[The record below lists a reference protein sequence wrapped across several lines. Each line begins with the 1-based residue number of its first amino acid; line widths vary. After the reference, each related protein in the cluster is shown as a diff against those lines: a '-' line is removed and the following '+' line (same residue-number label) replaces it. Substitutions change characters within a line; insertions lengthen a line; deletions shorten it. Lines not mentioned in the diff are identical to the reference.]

1 MAENR
6 TNEFMALAR
15 SLPRDNGALRP
26 QHLTP
31 PTSGSGA
38 AKNASSIAKLKDF
51 HDTAGGISRDIAA
64 TSGMLA
70 ELTQLVRQKSLFQD
84 DSQQVNELVVRIKT
98 AIENLNGRLDEAGR
112 QTAQQKRALGK
123 NSQTAQAASNVVGQL
138 QEEFGQA
145 AAGFKTI
152 LKQRTDVMKETT
164 DRKRDIYGTG
174 GAAAGEMEDIPV
186 LNLENRPPVYHQQ
199 DNNGG
204 GGGFGGVGGAG
215 FPTLDLTS
223 GMMAAGEATGS
234 QLPRP
239 REFFCVVLFCTDAD
253 DGVFRSHGL
262 RIRCCLVSITR
273 IIITNHGMR
282 RDVLSLSLSRL
293 EQFRCLVFGNCFPPS
308 HIFCLAPCVT
318 TDGATPIRNSTGGAY
333 SSYPGSSASNYY
345 GGASQQPQN
354 NLLSPFDIQR
364 MEQESGQG
372 QTMQLIPDQSYLRD
386 RADAMEQVE
395 SNIVELG
402 AVYNRLAT
410 MVHEHKDMVQR
421 VEDNVDDANSM
432 INLGLNTLTD
442 TLTNLQSNR
451 GLALKVFSILVV
463 FIISFII
470 FFA

>member
-1 MAENR
+1 MAESR
-6 TNEFMALAR
+6 TNEFMAMARNLPKDGGLPPQILASPSPKSNKR
-15 SLPRDNGALRP
+15 NNNP
-26 QHLTP
+26 
-31 PTSGSGA
+31 
-38 AKNASSIAKLKDF
+38 KNDRNAGNIAKLKDF
-51 HDTAGGISRDIAA
+51 HNTAGGISRDIAS

-98 AIENLNGRLDEAGR
+98 AIENLNGRLDGAGR
-112 QTAQQKRALGK
+112 TIAQQKRTLGK
-123 NSQTAQAASNVVGQL
+123 NSQPAQAASNVVGQL

-152 LKQRTDVMKETT
+152 LQQRTDVMKETT

-174 GAAAGEMEDIPV
+174 DDVEDVPI
-186 LNLENRPPVYHQQ
+186 LNLENRPPVYNMSQ
-199 DNNGG
+199 DDNK
-204 GGGFGGVGGAG
+204 GGFAGGNGMGPGG

-223 GMMAAGEATGS
+223 GMMAAGEPSGS

-239 REFFCVVLFCTDAD
+239 
-253 DGVFRSHGL
+253 HG
-262 RIRCCLVSITR
+262 T
-273 IIITNHGMR
+273 TTPMN
-282 RDVLSLSLSRL
+282 SR
-293 EQFRCLVFGNCFPPS
+293 
-308 HIFCLAPCVT
+308 
-318 TDGATPIRNSTGGAY
+318 TGGSNFNY
-333 SSYPGSSASNYY
+333 SGSASSNYY
-345 GGASQQPQN
+345 GGSQSQTN
-354 NLLSPFDIQR
+354 GAAAMLSPFDMQR

-372 QTMQLIPDQSYLRD
+372 QLMQLIPDQDYLRD

-402 AVYNRLAT
+402 TVYNRLAT

-421 VEDNVDDANSM
+421 VEDNVDESNSL
-432 INLGLNTLTD
+432 INLSLSTLTD

-451 GLALKVFSILVV
+451 GLALKLFSILVV

>member
-239 REFFCVVLFCTDAD
+239 
-253 DGVFRSHGL
+253 H
-262 RIRCCLVSITR
+262 
-273 IIITNHGMR
+273 
-282 RDVLSLSLSRL
+282 
-293 EQFRCLVFGNCFPPS
+293 
-308 HIFCLAPCVT
+308 
-318 TDGATPIRNSTGGAY
+318 GATPIRNSTGGAY